1 MDQIDQD
8 TLREKKNRIKD
19 YMRKVFKNE
28 ISKSRWD
35 FIYCRKMDQI
45 DQDTLRD
52 KVTLEKG
59 FQYSYCICTHVK
71 THTGENSLDCIEGG
85 RKILQKSH
93 LAKHIIIQEP
103 RKLKCNSLNKVKIT
117 QLQFKGGKVVST
129 N

>member
-1 MDQIDQD
+1 
-8 TLREKKNRIKD
+8 
-19 YMRKVFKNE
+19 
-28 ISKSRWD
+28 
-35 FIYCRKMDQI
+35 MDQI

-71 THTGENSLDCIEGG
+71 THTGENSLDCIECG

-117 QLQFKGGKVVST
+117 QRQFKGAKVVST
-129 N
+129 Y